1 MTRRELQYAQT
12 NLDERDRM
20 TRRGDYTFEQGQ
32 LLADELMR
40 CDNHQN
46 GGACKHIQYLVLK
59 RTFFVAEE
67 LTTSGLADV

>member
-20 TRRGDYTFEQGQ
+20 ARRGDYTFEQGQ

-40 CDNHQN
+40 RDNHQN
-46 GGACKHIQYLVLK
+46 GSACNHNQHLVLK
-59 RTFFVAEE
+59 RTVAEE